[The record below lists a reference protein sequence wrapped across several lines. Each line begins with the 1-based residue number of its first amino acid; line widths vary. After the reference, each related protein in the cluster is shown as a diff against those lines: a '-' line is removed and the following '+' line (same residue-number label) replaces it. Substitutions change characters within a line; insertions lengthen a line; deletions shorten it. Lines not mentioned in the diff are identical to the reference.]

1 MQEHEQGISEYL
13 FATIDART
21 ERGGRVT
28 HVSSTAEIEKKGGAV
43 VGDVVTYEDGSQA
56 RIVDGAGYGAMWS
69 DKPIALVGSRLDN
82 GDRIVSTPQSDYG
95 VKVRKGES
103 VPGLF
108 DSAWRL
114 HREVVEK
121 RKEGSDA

>member
-1 MQEHEQGISEYL
+1 MLEQEQRISEYL

-21 ERGGRVT
+21 ERGGRVS
-28 HVSSTAEIEKKGGAV
+28 HVPSTEI
-43 VGDVVTYEDGSQA
+43 DGK
-56 RIVDGAGYGAMWS
+56 R
-69 DKPIALVGSRLDN
+69 IALVGDTVSYDDGSDARIIYGAGFGMTWRDKPGARVRRHLDN
-82 GDRIVSTPQSDYG
+82 GDIIISTRQHDYG
-95 VKVRKGES
+95 IKVRKGES